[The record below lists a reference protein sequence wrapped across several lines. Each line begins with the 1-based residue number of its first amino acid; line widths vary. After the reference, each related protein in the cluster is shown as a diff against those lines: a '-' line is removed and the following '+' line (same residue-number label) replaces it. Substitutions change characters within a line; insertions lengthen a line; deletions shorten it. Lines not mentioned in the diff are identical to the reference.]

1 MTTEEYIKKKD
12 GYWCK
17 KPNCNYTSYFWFCK
31 QNEDDMVHHAEWHRR
46 LDAQNVPY
54 LAGTEDNPTCIFPCP
69 EESCRYG
76 APFLHF
82 RAYIDHK
89 TKYHPDFIFKC
100 RYPMCDYK
108 TPTSSSLYTHISSK
122 HKRGCHSCDVCGET
136 YASRKSLEDHML
148 KHDPETANRFP
159 CEFCGKT
166 FHTEVKAINHKRQV
180 HVKTLECPLCPE
192 KFHRKMNVE
201 AHLGNTTLK

>member
-1 MTTEEYIKKKD
+1 
-12 GYWCK
+12 
-17 KPNCNYTSYFWFCK
+17 
-31 QNEDDMVHHAEWHRR
+31 MVHHAEWHRR
-46 LDAQNVPY
+46 LDAQNISY

-89 TKYHPDFIFKC
+89 TGLTITKMITRDDSRIFSAYHQTKYHPDFNFKC
-100 RYPMCDYK
+100 RYPNCDYK
-108 TPTSSSLYTHISSK
+108 TPTSSTLYTHISSK
-122 HKRGCHSCDVCGET
+122 HKRGCHSCDVCGES
-136 YASRKSLEDHML
+136 YATRKRLEDHML
-148 KHDPETANRFP
+148 KHNPETAHRFP

-201 AHLGNTTLK
+201 AHLGKLQVGEIQ